1 LTTKYDDK
9 ILALTGN
16 WKFTNDIVRK
26 IGGDKSAIIEA
37 LKMLE
42 IIGYLQI
49 KPDKNKTVYKKND
62 QIQSEFNFL
71 MMMEL
76 FESNQKMEINF
87 IKQIPT
93 IMKSDEIRLREKS
106 LDLLER
112 IQNDIDRAYLV
123 IIRNNHHEELGLLS
137 SQIVQE
143 RNKKLDVY
151 INKIVNVILDK
162 YPQKHIRS
170 AIQKYFQNN
179 NAKFEFSK
187 CNSKNLIHY

>member
-1 LTTKYDDK
+1 M
-9 ILALTGN
+9 
-16 WKFTNDIVRK
+16 
-26 IGGDKSAIIEA
+26 II
-37 LKMLE
+37 
-42 IIGYLQI
+42 
-49 KPDKNKTVYKKND
+49 
-62 QIQSEFNFL
+62 
-71 MMMEL
+71 EL

-87 IKQIPT
+87 INQIPT

-162 YPQKHIRS
+162 YSQKHIRS
-170 AIQKYFQNN
+170 AIQKYFQTN
-179 NAKFEFSK
+179 NAKFEFK
-187 CNSKNLIHY
+187 I

>member
-1 LTTKYDDK
+1 MTTKYDDK

-37 LKMLE
+37 LKMLK

-49 KPDKNKTVYKKND
+49 KPDKNKIVYKKND

-162 YPQKHIRS
+162 YQQKHIRS

-179 NAKFEFSK
+179 NAKFEFNFS
-187 CNSKNLIHY
+187 

>member
-1 LTTKYDDK
+1 MTTKYDDK
-9 ILALTGN
+9 ILALTDN

-37 LKMLE
+37 LKMLK

-49 KPDKNKTVYKKND
+49 KPDKNKIVYKKND

-71 MMMEL
+71 MMMDF
-76 FESNQKMEINF
+76 FESNQKMAINF
-87 IKQIPT
+87 INQIPT
-93 IMKSDEIRLREKS
+93 LMKSDEIRLREKS

-112 IQNDIDRAYLV
+112 IQNDVDRAYLV
-123 IIRNNHHEELGLLS
+123 IIRNNYHEQLGLLS

-151 INKIVNVILDK
+151 IKKIVDVILDK

-179 NAKFEFSK
+179 NAKFEFKIS
-187 CNSKNLIHY
+187 

>member
-1 LTTKYDDK
+1 MTTKYDDK

-93 IMKSDEIRLREKS
+93 LMKSDEIRLREKS

-123 IIRNNHHEELGLLS
+123 IIRNNHHKELGLLS

-143 RNKKLDVY
+143 RNKKLDVH

-179 NAKFEFSK
+179 NAKFEFKIS
-187 CNSKNLIHY
+187 

>member
-37 LKMLE
+37 LKMLK

-49 KPDKNKTVYKKND
+49 KPDKNKIVYKKND

-71 MMMEL
+71 MMMDF
-76 FESNQKMEINF
+76 FESNQKMAINF
-87 IKQIPT
+87 IHQIPT
-93 IMKSDEIRLREKS
+93 LMKSDEIRLREKS

-112 IQNDIDRAYLV
+112 IQNDVDRAYLV
-123 IIRNNHHEELGLLS
+123 IIRNNYHEQLGLAFIS
-137 SQIVQE
+137 NST
-143 RNKKLDVY
+143 RKK
-151 INKIVNVILDK
+151 
-162 YPQKHIRS
+162 
-170 AIQKYFQNN
+170 
-179 NAKFEFSK
+179 
-187 CNSKNLIHY
+187 